1 MPLSKL
7 KVLLIDDHHLFLQ
20 GMQGLLADFVT
31 TVVATDNA
39 EAALLALPETNPDLI
54 LIDLSMPGMDGLSF
68 IKAVE
73 ARQLL
78 IPVVV
83 LSATEDISDIRK
95 VLEAGAFGF
104 IPKSVDRE
112 NLLLALNTVVSGSI
126 YVPESIAG
134 RLPTRGIQ
142 TDSEKSNYGLSD
154 RQIQILQLLAKGY
167 PNKKISL
174 ILFIK
179 DETVKTHL
187 RNIFQI
193 LAVNTRTEAVTRA
206 LELNL
211 LEI

>member
-7 KVLLIDDHHLFLQ
+7 KILLIDDHHLFLQ
-20 GMQGLLADFVT
+20 GMQSLLAGFVT
-31 TVVATDNA
+31 SVVATDDA
-39 EAALLALPETNPDLI
+39 EAALLALSETKPDLI
-54 LIDLSMPGMDGLSF
+54 LIDLFMPGMDGLSF

-73 ARQLL
+73 SRQLL

-83 LSATEDISDIRK
+83 LSAAEDISDIRK

-126 YVPESIAG
+126 YVPESIVS
-134 RLPTRGIQ
+134 RLTARGV
-142 TDSEKSNYGLSD
+142 EAEASNYGLSV
-154 RQIQILQLLAKGY
+154 RQIQILELLAKGY

-206 LELNL
+206 LELRL
-211 LEI
+211 LKI

>member
-7 KVLLIDDHHLFLQ
+7 KVLLVDDHHLFLQ
-20 GMQGLLADFVT
+20 GMQGLLADFVS
-31 TVVATDNA
+31 TVVAVDNA
-39 EAALLALPETNPDLI
+39 ERALLALPKTKPDLI

-68 IKAVE
+68 IKAIE

-95 VLEAGAFGF
+95 ALDAGAFGF

-112 NLLLALNTVVSGSI
+112 NLLLALETVVSGSI
-126 YVPESIAG
+126 YVPESIVS
-134 RLPTRGIQ
+134 RLPTRRIQ
-142 TDSEKSNYGLSD
+142 ADVGKSNYGLSY
-154 RQIQILQLLAKGY
+154 RQIQILELLAKGY

-206 LELNL
+206 LELEL

>member
-7 KVLLIDDHHLFLQ
+7 KILLIDDHHLFLQ
-20 GMQGLLADFVT
+20 GMQSLLAGFVT
-31 TVVATDNA
+31 TVVATDDA
-39 EAALLALPETNPDLI
+39 EAALLALSETKPDLI
-54 LIDLSMPGMDGLSF
+54 LIDLFMPGMDGLSF

-73 ARQLL
+73 SRQLL

-83 LSATEDISDIRK
+83 LSAAEDISDIRK

-126 YVPESIAG
+126 YVPESIVS
-134 RLPTRGIQ
+134 RLTARGVEAEA
-142 TDSEKSNYGLSD
+142 SSYGLSV
-154 RQIQILQLLAKGY
+154 RQIQILELLAKGY

-206 LELNL
+206 LELRL
-211 LEI
+211 LKI

>member
-7 KVLLIDDHHLFLQ
+7 IVLLVDDHHLFLQ

-31 TVVATDNA
+31 TVIATDDA
-39 EAALLALPETNPDLI
+39 EAALLALPETKPDLI

-68 IKAVE
+68 IKAIE
-73 ARQLL
+73 SRQLL

-126 YVPESIAG
+126 YVPESIVN
-134 RLPTRGIQ
+134 RLPTRGTQ
-142 TDSEKSNYGLSD
+142 ADDGKSNYGLSD
-154 RQIQILQLLAKGY
+154 RQIQILELLAKGY

>member
-1 MPLSKL
+1 MPLKKL
-7 KVLLIDDHHLFLQ
+7 KVLLIDDHHLFLE
-20 GMQGLLADFVT
+20 GMRGLLANVVT
-31 TVVATDNA
+31 EVVPSADA
-39 EAALLALPETNPDLI
+39 ESALQNLNKIRPDLV

-73 ARQLL
+73 ARKLL
-78 IPVVV
+78 IPIVV
-83 LSATEDISDIRK
+83 LSATEDISEIRK
-95 VLEAGAFGF
+95 VLSAGAFGF
-104 IPKSVDRE
+104 IPKSVDKE
-112 NLLLALNTVVSGSI
+112 SLLLALTTIVNGTV
-126 YVPESIAG
+126 YVPVDIAA
-134 RLPTRGIQ
+134 RLPTRSEGGGE
-142 TDSEKSNYGLSD
+142 EKSRYGLSD
-154 RQIQILQLLAKGY
+154 RQIQILELLAKGY

-193 LAVNTRTEAVTRA
+193 LSVSTRTEAVTRA